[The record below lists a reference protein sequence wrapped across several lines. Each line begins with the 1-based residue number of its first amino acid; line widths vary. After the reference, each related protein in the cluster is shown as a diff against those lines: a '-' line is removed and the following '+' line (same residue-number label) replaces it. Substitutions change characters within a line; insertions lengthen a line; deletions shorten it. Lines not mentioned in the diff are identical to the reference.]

1 MIEGEKGE
9 TKPRDAAAEA
19 RLCVLCVALP
29 SRGHLVTYSAAK
41 SVRGLT
47 FEAEI
52 SHLASRNADASGVA
66 SDPRD
71 RVSRSDKECRCKSP
85 VLGPQIEIVRD
96 GGDSE
101 SGGDFVR
108 LAPRQIS
115 RPGELKFRS

>member
-9 TKPRDAAAEA
+9 LKPRDAAAEA
-19 RLCVLCVALP
+19 RLCALCVALSP
-29 SRGHLVTYSAAK
+29 PAAILLRIFRGGEREGSP
-41 SVRGLT
+41 T

-66 SDPRD
+66 RDPRD
-71 RVSRSDKECRCKSP
+71 GVSRSDKECRCKSP

-96 GGDSE
+96 TE

-108 LAPRQIS
+108 LCSVGATAN
-115 RPGELKFRS
+115 F